1 MWNKVKTGSFL
12 LLGILLTACGGGGSG
27 EEENRAEPQ
36 PEEGKQ
42 ELFHQQKSL
51 QAGDS
56 LQIRLLSWGG
66 ETVGNYL
73 LLFAD
78 SAQERYHG
86 NSFFRKGKVQ
96 AAWVHDLDGDSLP
109 EVGVVLQEQMGDK
122 YGRVILHE
130 LAMPFH
136 LSTITLPQLS
146 ETIAATY
153 GGHDSIYVQN
163 GQLIQEFRIRNRADT
178 LSSTP
183 QARQRVVYT
192 LENNVLR
199 VVETE
204 EI

>member
-1 MWNKVKTGSFL
+1 MWNIVKAASCL
-12 LLGILLTACGGGGSG
+12 LLGGVLAACQG
-27 EEENRAEPQ
+27 NQ
-36 PEEGKQ
+36 PEEDQ
-42 ELFHQQKSL
+42 ALAVPRAEEAEPSIFHQQKDL

-66 ETVGNYL
+66 EAVGNYL

-78 SAQERYHG
+78 SAQERYYG

-96 AAWVHDLDGDSLP
+96 NAWVDDLDGDRLP
-109 EVGVVLQEQMGDK
+109 EVGVVLQEQAGDK

-130 LAMPFH
+130 LSMPFH

-153 GGHDSIYVQN
+153 GGHDSIYLQN
-163 GQLIQEFRIRNRADT
+163 GQLIQEFRIRNLADT
-178 LSSTP
+178 LSSR
-183 QARQRVVYT
+183 QARQRVIYI
-192 LENNVLR
+192 LENNALSVL
-199 VVETE
+199 EAE

>member
-1 MWNKVKTGSFL
+1 MWNKVRTVFCL
-12 LLGILLTACGGGGSG
+12 LLGILLAACEGSQSEVEATQPVSRV
-27 EEENRAEPQ
+27 EEAQ
-36 PEEGKQ
+36 Q
-42 ELFHQQKSL
+42 SIFHQQKDL

-56 LQIRLLSWGG
+56 LQVRLLSWGG
-66 ETVGNYL
+66 EAVGNYL

-96 AAWVHDLDGDSLP
+96 DAWVDDLDGDQLP
-109 EVGVVLQEQMGDK
+109 EVGVVLQEQSGDK
-122 YGRVILHE
+122 YGRLILHE

-153 GGHDSIYVQN
+153 GGHDSIYLQN
-163 GQLIQEFRIRNRADT
+163 GRIIQEFRIRNLADT
-178 LSSTP
+178 LSSR
-183 QARQRVVYT
+183 QARQRVIYA
-192 LENNVLR
+192 LENNSLS
-199 VVETE
+199 VVEAE